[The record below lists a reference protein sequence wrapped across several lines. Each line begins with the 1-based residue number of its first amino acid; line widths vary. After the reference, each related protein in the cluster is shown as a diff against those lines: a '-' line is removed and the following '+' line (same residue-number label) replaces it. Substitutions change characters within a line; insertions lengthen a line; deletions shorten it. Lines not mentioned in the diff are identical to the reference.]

1 MPELNLDKILASL
14 DLRIS
19 EVTLPDEYDQI
30 SKDYLGKD
38 SLLAEERKKLPTLSN
53 EDKKT
58 YGKKLTELSKEI
70 ESKIES
76 SQKQFIL
83 DTFQKKE
90 KEEFT
95 DITIDWNRNEG
106 SYKHILSSVMDEV
119 VNIFSSIG
127 YEVAYGPEAETSWHN
142 FDALNTPDWHPAR
155 YESDTIYLN
164 SDLETLLRT
173 QTSTVQIRHME
184 QNDPPVYI
192 VAPGRVFRSD
202 QLDATHSPVFHQLEG
217 LAIDKNLSFT
227 DLKGTL
233 EYFTKEFFGEN
244 IETKFIPHFFPFT
257 EPSAEVLVKWND
269 GSWLEILGC
278 GMVDPNVLE
287 NVGYSKEYKGFAWGV
302 GIERLAM
309 LRYKIDHIKNFYE
322 NDIRFLEQF
331 WWNYWD
337 RGYKTG

>member
-76 SQKQFIL
+76 SKKQFIV

-90 KEEFT
+90 RDEII

-106 SYKHILSSVMDEV
+106 SFKHILSSVMDEV

-278 GMVDPNVLE
+278 GMVDPNVIE

-331 WWNYWD
+331 
-337 RGYKTG
+337 

>member
-76 SQKQFIL
+76 SKKQFIL

-164 SDLETLLRT
+164 SNLETLLRT

-331 WWNYWD
+331 
-337 RGYKTG
+337 

>member
-38 SLLAEERKKLPTLSN
+38 SLLAEERKKLPNLSN

-58 YGKKLTELSKEI
+58 YGKRLTELSKKI

-76 SQKQFIL
+76 SKKQFIL

-90 KEEFT
+90 KDEFT

-164 SDLETLLRT
+164 SNLETLLRT

-331 WWNYWD
+331 
-337 RGYKTG
+337 

>member
-38 SLLAEERKKLPTLSN
+38 SLLAEERKKLPTLSS
-53 EDKKT
+53 EDKKS
-58 YGKKLTELSKEI
+58 YGKRLTELSKKI

-76 SQKQFIL
+76 SKKQFIL

-90 KEEFT
+90 KDEFT
-95 DITIDWNRNEG
+95 DISIDWNRNEG

-331 WWNYWD
+331 
-337 RGYKTG
+337 

>member
-19 EVTLPDEYDQI
+19 EVTIPDEYDQI

-58 YGKKLTELSKEI
+58 YGKRLTELSKKI

-76 SQKQFIL
+76 SKNQFIL

-90 KEEFT
+90 KDEFT
-95 DITIDWNRNEG
+95 DISIDWNRNEG

-164 SDLETLLRT
+164 SNLETLLRT

-331 WWNYWD
+331 
-337 RGYKTG
+337 

>member
-19 EVTLPDEYDQI
+19 EVTLPNEFDQI

-38 SLLAEERKKLPTLSN
+38 SLLAEERKKLPNLSN

-58 YGKKLTELSKEI
+58 YGKRLTELSK
-70 ESKIES
+70 KIES
-76 SQKQFIL
+76 TIASSKKQFIL

-90 KEEFT
+90 KDEFT

-331 WWNYWD
+331 
-337 RGYKTG
+337 

>member
-19 EVTLPDEYDQI
+19 EVTFPDEYEQI

-58 YGKKLTELSKEI
+58 YGKKLTELSK
-70 ESKIES
+70 KIES
-76 SQKQFIL
+76 TIASSKKQFIL

-90 KEEFT
+90 KDEFT

-331 WWNYWD
+331 
-337 RGYKTG
+337 

>member
-19 EVTLPDEYDQI
+19 EVKLPDGFDQI
-30 SKDYLGKD
+30 SKEYLGKD
-38 SLLAEERKKLPTLSN
+38 SLLAEERKKLPNLSN

-58 YGKKLTELSKEI
+58 YGKRLTELSKKI
-70 ESKIES
+70 EFKIES
-76 SQKQFIL
+76 SKKQFIL
-83 DTFQKKE
+83 NTFQKKE
-90 KEEFT
+90 KDELT
-95 DITIDWNRNEG
+95 DISIDWNRNEG

-164 SDLETLLRT
+164 PNLETLLRT

-331 WWNYWD
+331 
-337 RGYKTG
+337 

>member
-38 SLLAEERKKLPTLSN
+38 SLLAEERKKLPTLSI

-58 YGKKLTELSKEI
+58 YGKKLTELSKKI

-76 SQKQFIL
+76 SKNQFIL
-83 DTFQKKE
+83 NTYQKKE
-90 KEEFT
+90 QDEFT
-95 DITIDWNRNEG
+95 DITIDWTRNEG

-164 SDLETLLRT
+164 SNLETLLRT

-278 GMVDPNVLE
+278 GMVDPNVLQ

-331 WWNYWD
+331 
-337 RGYKTG
+337 

>member
-19 EVTLPDEYDQI
+19 EVTLPDEFDQI

-38 SLLAEERKKLPTLSN
+38 SLLAEERKKLPNLSN

-58 YGKKLTELSKEI
+58 YGKRLTELSKKI
-70 ESKIES
+70 ESKIDS
-76 SQKQFIL
+76 SKKQFIL

-90 KEEFT
+90 KDEFT
-95 DITIDWNRNEG
+95 DISIDWNRNEG

-164 SDLETLLRT
+164 PNLETLLRT

-331 WWNYWD
+331 
-337 RGYKTG
+337 

>member
-19 EVTLPDEYDQI
+19 EVTIPDEYDQI

-38 SLLAEERKKLPTLSN
+38 SLLAEERKKLPNLSN

-58 YGKKLTELSKEI
+58 YGKRLTELSKKI

-76 SQKQFIL
+76 SKNQFIL

-90 KEEFT
+90 KDEFT
-95 DITIDWNRNEG
+95 DISIDWNRNEG

-164 SDLETLLRT
+164 SNLETLLRT

-287 NVGYSKEYKGFAWGV
+287 NVGYSEEYKGFAWGV

-331 WWNYWD
+331 
-337 RGYKTG
+337 

>member
-58 YGKKLTELSKEI
+58 YGKKLTELSK
-70 ESKIES
+70 KIEAKIAS
-76 SQKQFIL
+76 SKKQFIL

-90 KEEFT
+90 RDEFT

-155 YESDTIYLN
+155 YESDTIYLS

-269 GSWLEILGC
+269 GTWLEILGC

-309 LRYKIDHIKNFYE
+309 LKYKIDHIKNFYE

-331 WWNYWD
+331 
-337 RGYKTG
+337 